1 MSERRIVFK
10 RVDYYLSGFAADLVR
25 FYLHDITKS
34 LPEGGA

>member
-1 MSERRIVFK
+1 MSKHRTVFK
-10 RVDYYLSGFAADLVR
+10 RVDYYLFGFAADLVR